1 MLCFDAALPCFV
13 TCLEW
18 SAAESFTGHVRR
30 HTFGRA
36 AAAAPADFQSC
47 DAAQTPDEKEA
58 LAAIK
63 EAYELGINFWDTAP
77 FYGSG
82 SAERVRPG
90 CIAAVLD
97 RVCAWYAAACTGEY
111 HCL

>member
-1 MLCFDAALPCFV
+1 MCAATHSGRP
-13 TCLEW
+13 
-18 SAAESFTGHVRR
+18 RR
-30 HTFGRA
+30 
-36 AAAAPADFQSC
+36 PLLLSVKIC

-97 RVCAWYAAACTGEY
+97 RVFAWYAACPGEY
-111 HCL
+111 QCI